1 MEAGMIREQP
11 IWFYS
16 TVSQLPPDV
25 FEEWE
30 ERASIIQYDAG
41 YDKGHAECLALI
53 LVIRKYSLTFETA
66 SNQSS
71 YMNTTNKGETTYE

>member
-1 MEAGMIREQP
+1 MTREQP

-41 YDKGHAECLALI
+41 YDKEHAECLALI
-53 LVIRKYSLTFETA
+53 LVIRKYNLTFAGGAA
-66 SNQSS
+66 S
-71 YMNTTNKGETTYE
+71 YKKGDNSNE